1 MIEDPDARAEDALSR
16 FLPAEGP
23 GTVRN
28 HHVTTLLVAHD
39 GSDWLPRTLAGL
51 GSQSR
56 AADRTIPVD
65 AGSVDA
71 STGMLQAQFP
81 DAVRTDEAAGFAE
94 ALAVATTMDVATSDG
109 GVARPDPVR
118 WYWIVHDDAAPE
130 PSCLEQLL
138 EGADRN
144 PASHVLIPKTV
155 AWSDRARLVGIGN
168 MWAPGTPVVERL
180 EPGERDQGQYDVD
193 RPVYGG
199 ETAGMLV
206 RADTW
211 HALGGL
217 DPLYDGWGS
226 GADLCRRTWGIGG
239 EVTFIPQAV
248 VAHRQ
253 AGRLGVRGGA
263 PGRPVPRRAARHGQL
278 LLELTQSPAAALPW
292 RWLRGWVS
300 TLVRAVALLLTREPE
315 ESAAELAGAWDV
327 LGDPGHVRAGRRSLR
342 QPPVVSTARP
352 THVRARRGAVLGHWL
367 DHWTAA
373 RRVRGA
379 GARWRIGRSLALPLA
394 IAGALA
400 AVSFLREPAQLLGSG
415 TLHGGGLLPAVGAR
429 ELLGAY
435 LASWQDVRFGVPTSQ
450 PAYLPLLAAA
460 SLPLLGS
467 VDLLLR
473 LAFGFA
479 VPLAFLSM
487 YASLGPDRV
496 GSARTPLSLA
506 WALLPAASAA
516 ASGGRISTLALL
528 LLGPPTA
535 RLIVAALDAA
545 RRPGPRVRPAIAA
558 GTLLGATAAFAP
570 LVLALAAATAVVAW
584 LARGLP
590 RWPVRSV
597 AIMLVVA
604 GAFVALWLPRMLAEP
619 WLLLTDLGRNDP
631 SLATPDPLVWG
642 LSPGGPTAVA
652 WAGVPLLACAVL
664 AALLVR
670 TAVPPLAALCGAT
683 ALLAATVWS
692 APLVR
697 VAWPDADVAGLWPG
711 QMLLLAGGLLALVL
725 GRAAGARGPG
735 AAAASVAL
743 VGCVAVLG
751 AGWWVAPSRTTVGA
765 VSVLP
770 PVVALAEESPQR
782 PRTLLLTRDADTVVY
797 GVSTGART
805 RLGDADAL
813 MAPADDPTFTIVVED
828 LVSGVGGDVE
838 ADLGRRAIRYVV
850 LDAPPEDPLAA
861 TLDASPGLRRLATA
875 PSQSLWLVSGQ
886 ASRSELIGRTDD
898 PDVVVPITTRPSSV
912 DVVLHP
918 DTLLPRIL
926 VLAEQSDPGWTGRIE
941 GTPLTL
947 SADGQGMT
955 VAQVAGTGRLTLVH
969 TGRWT
974 LLATVHLVV
983 MGVLVLLA
991 LPKRRPVDPHRE
1003 DAP

>member
-1 MIEDPDARAEDALSR
+1 VIEDPDARAEDALSR
-16 FLPAEGP
+16 FLPTEGP
-23 GTVRN
+23 GIVRN

-39 GSDWLPRTLAGL
+39 GCDWLPRTLAGL

-56 AADRTIPVD
+56 AADRTIALD
-65 AGSVDA
+65 AGSSDA
-71 STGMLQAQFP
+71 CPGMLRAEFP
-81 DAVRTDEAAGFAE
+81 GAVRTDEAAGFAE
-94 ALAVATTMDVATSDG
+94 ALAVATTMDVATSDSR
-109 GVARPDPVR
+109 AAEPDPVR
-118 WYWIVHDDAAPE
+118 WYWIIHDDAAPE

-180 EPGERDQGQYDVD
+180 EPGEQDQGQYDVD
-193 RPVYGG
+193 RPVYSG

-217 DPLYDGWGS
+217 DPRYDGWGS
-226 GADLCRRTWGIGG
+226 GADLCRRVWGIDG

-253 AGRLGVRGGA
+253 AGRLGVRSGP
-263 PGRPVPRRAARHGQL
+263 PGRPAPRRAARHGQL
-278 LLELTQSPAAALPW
+278 LLELTQSPAVALPG

-327 LGDPGHVRAGRRSLR
+327 LGHPGRVRAGRRSLR
-342 QPPVVSTARP
+342 QAPVASTTRP
-352 THVRARRGAVLGHWL
+352 AHVRARRGAVLGHSL
-367 DHWTAA
+367 DAWTAA
-373 RRVRGA
+373 RRVPE
-379 GARWRIGRSLALPLA
+379 ARVRRRIGRSLALPLG

-400 AVSFLREPAQLLGSG
+400 VVSFLREPAQLLGSG
-415 TLHGGGLLPAVGAR
+415 TLQGGGLLPAAGAR

-435 LASWQDVRFGVPTSQ
+435 LASWQDVRFGVPSSQ

-473 LAFGFA
+473 LAFGLA

-496 GSARTPLSLA
+496 GGARTPLSLA
-506 WALLPAASAA
+506 WALLPASSAA
-516 ASGGRISTLALL
+516 MSGGRISTLGLL

-535 RLIVAALDAA
+535 RLIAAALDAA

-570 LVLALAAATAVVAW
+570 VVLALVAVTTVAAW

-590 RWPVRSV
+590 RWPVRSGV
-597 AIMLVVA
+597 IMLAVA
-604 GAFVALWLPRMLAEP
+604 GAFVVLWLPKVVAAP

-631 SLATPDPLVWG
+631 ALGTPEPWVWG

-652 WAGVPLLACAVL
+652 WAGIPLLVCAVL
-664 AALLVR
+664 AALLVP
-670 TAVPPLAALCGAT
+670 TAATPVAALSGAT
-683 ALLAATVWS
+683 ALLAATAWS
-692 APLVR
+692 GPLVR
-697 VAWPDADVAGLWPG
+697 AAWPEVDVAGLWPG
-711 QMLLLAGGLLALVL
+711 QLLLLAGGLLALVL
-725 GRAAGARGPG
+725 GRAAGARGFG
-735 AAAASVAL
+735 AAVASVAL

-751 AGWWVAPSRTTVGA
+751 AGWWLTPTATTVGA
-765 VSVLP
+765 ASVLP
-770 PVVALAEESPQR
+770 PVVALAEEAPER
-782 PRTLLLTRDADTVVY
+782 TRTLVLTRDAGTVAY

-813 MAPADDPTFTIVVED
+813 AAPADDPSFTIVVED

-838 ADLGRRAIRYVV
+838 ADLGRRGIRYVV
-850 LDAPPEDPLAA
+850 LDAPAEDPLAA

-875 PSQSLWLVSGQ
+875 PAQSLWLVSGQ
-886 ASRSELIGRTDD
+886 PTRAELIGRTDD
-898 PDVVVPITTRPSSV
+898 PDVVIPITTRPSSV

-926 VLAEQSDPGWTGRIE
+926 VLAEQADPGWTGRIE
-941 GTPLTL
+941 GAPLTL
-947 SADGQGMT
+947 SPDGQGMA
-955 VAQVAGTGRLTLVH
+955 VAQVAATGRLTVAH
-969 TGRWT
+969 ASRWT

-983 MGVLVLLA
+983 LGVLVILA

-1003 DAP
+1003 EAP